1 MHRNLKTYLILAFG
15 AVLAACSGN
24 TGTSLP
30 TSNSNNVNPA
40 SNTVNP
46 AAPVTAPS
54 YTMRDPDT
62 GTVAHIMLTTQ
73 AAGVTGHGPGVI
85 PAAGS
90 NMVWHGGP
98 VQHTPHIYI
107 VYWGWKGSDPSGVG
121 PRMQSFFGGVGGS
134 QWLSSQAQYTDSS
147 GHVGNQTGMLVST
160 WSDNTNALPRR
171 ITQSALAGEAV
182 RAVSH
187 FSGSYSVSTNYIVAT
202 PHGHSQSGFGTQ
214 WCAYH
219 STASSGS
226 GTVSWTYM
234 PYMPDAGQNCG
245 ANSVNGGSGGTLDG
259 VTIVGGHE
267 QAETMTDPQLNA
279 WYDNSG
285 AETGDKCAWTNLQN
299 TPFSTGTFP
308 TQPLWSNSS
317 SSCVQ

>member
-1 MHRNLKTYLILAFG
+1 MHRNPKALLLLAFG

-24 TGTSLP
+24 SGTALP
-30 TSNSNNVNPA
+30 SSSSNVNLAPMTVP
-40 SNTVNP
+40 SN
-46 AAPVTAPS
+46 
-54 YTMRDPDT
+54 TMRDAET
-62 GTVAHIMLTTQ
+62 GSVAHIMFTKEIASGLP
-73 AAGVTGHGPGVI
+73 GHGPGVV
-85 PAAGS
+85 PFAGS

-107 VYWGWKGSDPSGVG
+107 VYWGWKGSDPSGEAA
-121 PRMQSFFGGVGGS
+121 RMQAFFGGVGGS
-134 QWLSSQAQYTDSS
+134 QWLSSQTQYTDGS

-160 WSDNTNALPRR
+160 WSDNTNTLPRR
-171 ITQSALAGEAV
+171 ISQSALAAEAV

-187 FSGSYSVSTNYIVAT
+187 FSGSYSVSSNYVVAT

-219 STASSGS
+219 STTSSS
-226 GTVSWTYM
+226 HGTLSWTYM
-234 PYMPDAGQNCG
+234 PYITDAGGSCG

-285 AETGDKCAWTNLQN
+285 AETGDKCAWMNLQN

-308 TQPLWSNSS
+308 TQPLWSNNPSG
-317 SSCVQ
+317 CVQ